1 MGIREIRKKE
11 FSELKKKILPRL
23 SLPKNFSRKKEYFT
37 ENKNIDN
44 HVLGYFDRYG
54 RLYRDFKYGNPFDPY
69 EKYLIGML
77 YLAPHKSSNINNIN
91 TCLYAGNCKKFCFYN
106 APTNY
111 NNYRKNNTQWFY
123 ENKKN
128 FMNILVFDI
137 LKLLIHAENN
147 SLKPAVRLNGL
158 SDIPWEKDEYKFELE
173 KDIEEILKSY
183 ADEYSIVIPSNSEK
197 INIFSIFPELNFYD
211 YTKYL
216 PSQRDISE
224 IKNYHLTYSYD
235 FNISKSLKEILLSNN
250 VAMICK
256 DKNEFFSSNEKF
268 RILEIENIKYCLLDG
283 DEYDFR
289 PLDDKIFPKL
299 KKIILLE
306 YNNSSKSYNIGNSKY
321 ILKEFKDLEKIL

>member
-1 MGIREIRKKE
+1 MGIREIRKEE
-11 FSELKKKILPRL
+11 FSKLKKEIFPRL
-23 SLPKNFSRKKEYFT
+23 SLPKNFSKKKNYFT
-37 ENKNIDN
+37 KNKNINN

-54 RLYRDFKYGNPFDPY
+54 RLYKDFKYGNPSNLY

-77 YLAPHKSSNINNIN
+77 YLAPHKSSNIIN
-91 TCLYAGNCKKFCFYN
+91 TCKYAGTCIDFCFYN

-123 ENKKN
+123 EDKEN

-137 LKLLIHAENN
+137 LKLLIHAKNN
-147 SLKPAVRLNGL
+147 SLEPAVRLNGL
-158 SDIPWEKDEYKFELE
+158 SDIPWEKDEYKFELDN
-173 KDIEEILKSY
+173 DIKKILKSY
-183 ADEYSIVIPSNSEK
+183 VDEYSIVIPSDSEK

-250 VAMICK
+250 VTMICS
-256 DKNEFFSSNEKF
+256 DKNKFFSLNEKS
-268 RILEIENIKYCLLDG
+268 RILEINNNKYCLLDG

-289 PLDDKIFPKL
+289 PLDDELFPEL
-299 KKIILLE
+299 RKIILLE
-306 YNNSSKSYNIGNSKY
+306 YNNSSKSYNIDNSKY
-321 ILKEFKDLEKIL
+321 ILKEFEDLEKIL

>member
-1 MGIREIRKKE
+1 MGIREIRREEFSKLKKE
-11 FSELKKKILPRL
+11 ISPKL
-23 SLPKNFSRKKEYFT
+23 SLPKNFSKKKNYFT
-37 ENKNIDN
+37 KNKNIDN

-54 RLYRDFKYGNPFDPY
+54 RLYRDFKYGNPSNPY

-77 YLAPHKSSNINNIN
+77 YLAPHKSSNIIN
-91 TCLYAGNCKKFCFYN
+91 TCKYAGTCIDFCFYN

-123 ENKKN
+123 EDIEN

-158 SDIPWEKDEYKFELE
+158 SDIPWEKYKFKLDD
-173 KDIEEILKSY
+173 KIKNILASY
-183 ADEYSIVIPSNSEK
+183 SKKYSIVIPKDSEEV
-197 INIFSIFPELNFYD
+197 NIFSIFPKLNFYD

-224 IKNYHLTYSYD
+224 IENYHLTYSYD

-256 DKNEFFSSNEKF
+256 DKNKFFSPNEKSK
-268 RILEIENIKYCLLDG
+268 ILKMNNREYCLLDG
-283 DEYDFR
+283 DQYDFR
-289 PLDDKIFPKL
+289 LLDNKIFPEL

-306 YNNSSKSYNIGNSKY
+306 YNNSSKSYHINKSKY
-321 ILKEFKDLEKIL
+321 ILKEFQDLEKIL

>member
-1 MGIREIRKKE
+1 MGIREIRKEE
-11 FSELKKKILPRL
+11 FSKLNKEILPRL
-23 SLPKNFSRKKEYFT
+23 SLPKDFSKKKDYFT

-54 RLYRDFKYGNPFDPY
+54 RLYRDFKYGNPCNPY

-77 YLAPHKSSNINNIN
+77 YLAPHKSSNITN
-91 TCLYAGNCKKFCFYN
+91 TCKYAGTCIDFCFYN

-123 ENKKN
+123 EDKEN

-158 SDIPWEKDEYKFELE
+158 SDIPWEKNEYKFKL
-173 KDIEEILKSY
+173 KAKIKNILASY
-183 ADEYSIVIPSNSEK
+183 TKKYSIVIPEDSEEV
-197 INIFSIFPELNFYD
+197 NIFSIFPELNFYD

-216 PSQRDISE
+216 PNQRDISE

-235 FNISKSLKEILLSNN
+235 FNISKSLKKILVSNN

-256 DKNEFFSSNEKF
+256 DKNKFFSSNEKF